1 MARNSQIVIAK
12 NIKIDK
18 EYKEV
23 LDYSEQQMLNLI
35 DTNKVAT
42 ALDYSFI
49 RDRGSISTHFTYN
62 QCLQCN
68 YMAFQN
74 PDYANKWFF
83 AWIDDVR
90 YVNDGTTE
98 IYYTI
103 DSWSTWFDYLIV
115 TSSFVIRE
123 HVQDDTRGLHTLPE
137 NVETGDYITYSSG
150 EIYDNDSTI
159 VIATTFYPTSSSTGQ
174 DETGSFA
181 FGIYSGARL
190 YAMKDYAAA
199 NTFIQ
204 WCSGNGKLDS
214 IQYIF
219 MIPNWIIRRDDWT
232 EPIADFTDLNGF
244 MDATSINTALQVP
257 SSLGSYTPKNN
268 KLLTFPYSFFA
279 ISNNAGNNLIV
290 KYEDLNIGES
300 SFKII
305 TEGTVTPSGSIKSY
319 VESNLE
325 GVTNYDVGI
334 TGAKYPICSW
344 AGDVYTNWITQ
355 NGANYAVELL
365 GGALQI
371 GGGYLASNPAMMVS
385 GITSIASSVANVYQ
399 HQFMSDDVRG
409 NINSGDVAFTTGNN
423 TMVYAFRGIK
433 EEYAKVIDEYFSR
446 YGYLVN
452 TNKVPN
458 ISGRTYWNYI
468 QIAESETLGFGEIP
482 QRFLDEINRIARTGT
497 TVWHDH
503 ANIGDYTLNNAILP
517 IS

>member
-1 MARNSQIVIAK
+1 MARNSKIVIAK

-49 RDRGSISTHFTYN
+49 RDKGTISTHFTYS

-74 PDYANKWFF
+74 PDYDNKWFF
-83 AWIDDVR
+83 AWIDDIR

-98 IYYTI
+98 ISYTI
-103 DSWSTWFDYLIV
+103 DAWSTWFDYLSV

-137 NVETGDYITYSSG
+137 NVETGEYVNHSTGTLY
-150 EIYDNDSTI
+150 ENDATV
-159 VIATTFYPTSSSTGQ
+159 VIATTFYPTSSSTGT
-174 DETGSFA
+174 DVSGSFA

-190 YAMKDYAAA
+190 YAMKDYAAT
-199 NTFIQ
+199 NQFLS
-204 WCSGNGKLDS
+204 WCASNGKADS
-214 IQYIF
+214 VQYIF
-219 MIPNWIIRRDDWT
+219 MIPNWIIRRDEWA
-232 EPIADFTDLNGF
+232 EPIADFTDINGF
-244 MDATSINTALQVP
+244 YDATTISTQLTVP
-257 SSLGSYTPKNN
+257 TTVDGYTPKNN
-268 KLLTFPYSFFA
+268 KLLTFPYCFLGV
-279 ISNNAGNNLIV
+279 SNNAGANIIY
-290 KYEDLNIGES
+290 KYEDIELTNNKFTVYS
-300 SFKII
+300 D
-305 TEGTVTPSGSIKSY
+305 GTVTPSGSIKTYIPSY
-319 VESNLE
+319 KEAITS
-325 GVTNYDVGI
+325 YDGGI

-344 AGDVYTNWITQ
+344 ATDVFTNWLTQ
-355 NGANYAVELL
+355 NGVNIALDVA
-365 GGALQI
+365 GGIMTAI
-371 GGGYLASNPAMMVS
+371 GGIGTQNAATFGS
-385 GITSIASSVANVYQ
+385 GIMSIASTVASVYQ
-399 HQFMSDDVRG
+399 HSLASDTVQG
-409 NINSGDVAFTTGNN
+409 NVNSGDVAFTTNN
-423 TMVYAFRGIK
+423 NVMSYAFRGVK
-433 EEYAKVIDEYFSR
+433 SEYAKVIDEYFSR

-458 ISGRTYWNYI
+458 ISGRAYWNYI

-503 ANIGDYTLNNAILP
+503 ANIGDYTLNNAIVP